1 MLFLILHAYLSFFY
15 SPIQFYL
22 AVQINF
28 RFMIG
33 QYSKF
38 GGFCSCGY
46 ILCGIFKK
54 YLCQNPLN
62 TLYFVSRIINLCTTT
77 CRIELDCKQTQGKK
91 STLRCASLRGVEFSP
106 HGKRGERG
114 RSARWISSLE
124 SVYNWTPRIFVKGS
138 RVNLVS
144 HSASQSSNG

>member
-106 HGKRGERG
+106 WEKRRERERG
-114 RSARWISSLE
+114 QSKVDLISCFYL
-124 SVYNWTPRIFVKGS
+124 YN
-138 RVNLVS
+138 NLV
-144 HSASQSSNG
+144 